1 MAYYDGRQTGGRP
14 PDAGSP
20 AARRSAPPP
29 RRTAAARASR
39 AIRLRGL
46 ILTIVFSG
54 VAALFFWWLQREAD
68 QGRRW
73 IGPGLAGPL
82 VPAVYFATELIF
94 GRKVPDLARSW
105 DSLAGWQRGLIVT
118 GVVVLCFTI
127 ILVVCLMI
135 AG

>member
-1 MAYYDGRQTGGRP
+1 MPYYDGRQTGRP
-14 PDAGSP
+14 PDAGPP
-20 AARRSAPPP
+20 AARRPAPP
-29 RRTAAARASR
+29 RRTAAAQASR

-46 ILTIVFSG
+46 VLTIAFSG
-54 VAALFFWWLQREAD
+54 VAALFFWWLQREAS

-82 VPAVYFATELIF
+82 LPAVWFATELIF
-94 GRKVPDLARSW
+94 GRTVPDLARSW

-127 ILVVCLMI
+127 VLIVCLVI